1 MQFEYEC
8 ALTGVVEPGG
18 YENDSDGLGDLPVG
32 WTKIEI
38 TRRQLNPRWMLIQQ
52 VKEAM
57 VEGLVQ
63 QFPEDIRDVQRY
75 AVSVQVEAQFHGLEQ
90 DTPMYLPDI
99 QDVVYISDNDDI
111 VDVINGF
118 RDTLGLELLELE
130 AQEEA
135 AEPEKIESADEDEKD
150 EAADESAA
158 K

>member
-1 MQFEYEC
+1 MQYEYEC

-99 QDVVYISDNDDI
+99 QDVVYISDNEDI

-130 AQEEA
+130 AGEE
-135 AEPEKIESADEDEKD
+135 AEPEKIENTAEDAKD